1 MEYKNIIFGTFIS
14 RPNRFI
20 GIVDIDGVRET
31 VHIKNTGR
39 CKELLLSGN
48 KVVLEKSDNPERKTA
63 YDLVSVYK
71 KNDLLINMDS
81 QLPNG
86 LVAEWLPESGLFSK
100 NAIIK
105 REVTFNNSRFD
116 LFVEDGV
123 RKAFIEVK
131 GVTLEE
137 NGHCRFPDAPTERGV
152 KHIRELIE
160 CAKQGYEAYVIFVIQ
175 FRGALS
181 LSPND
186 ETHKEFG
193 NALREAFEKGVKVL
207 AYDCIVTDTTVN
219 INSRVN
225 VIL

>member
-1 MEYKNIIFGTFIS
+1 MEYKNITNGTFVS
-14 RPNRFI
+14 RTNRFI
-20 GIVDIDGVRET
+20 GVVDIDGKRET

-39 CKELLLSGN
+39 CKELLVRGN
-48 KVVLEKSDNPERKTA
+48 TVLLEKSGNPHRKTA

-81 QLPNG
+81 QLPNC
-86 LVAEWLPESGLFSK
+86 LVAEWLPNSGIFSK
-100 NAIIK
+100 GAEIK

-116 LFVEDGV
+116 LYVEDGE

-131 GVTLEE
+131 GVTLEKD
-137 NGHCRFPDAPTERGV
+137 GHCRFPDAPTERGV

-160 CAKQGYEAYVIFVIQ
+160 CVRQGYEAYAVFVIQ
-175 FRGALS
+175 FSGALS

-193 NALREAFEKGVKVL
+193 EALREAFENGVKVL
-207 AYDCIVTDTTVN
+207 AYDCDVSPTKVN
-219 INSRVN
+219 IRSQIR